1 MYYKSLS
8 RWLDG
13 LLPDAV
19 LERPDSTLEMKIRA
33 RILLG
38 LFLSNFSVCVALF
51 IIFSLATLLT
61 DKSFIGAITVISAIF
76 VVLIMQAW
84 MFRTV
89 GNVSV
94 SAIMFSMTFFAVTL
108 IPVIATGGWHSPIKL
123 LFFCA
128 PVISFL
134 VGGRQEGIYMA
145 TLVMCCGLALMLT
158 SALDF
163 QLFQMLPVENIQFM
177 TAAIWVVSIVMLVSC
192 LLVYDVI
199 LEDLSR
205 RLNTRE

>member
-8 RWLDG
+8 RWLDR
-13 LLPDAV
+13 LLPEAV

-38 LFLSNFSVCVALF
+38 LFLSNFCVCIALALVF
-51 IIFSLATLLT
+51 ILATLFT

-134 VGGRQEGIYMA
+134 VGGRQEGVYMA
-145 TLVMCCGLALMLT
+145 SLVLFCGLALMVA
-158 SALDF
+158 SAFEF
-163 QLFQMLPVENIQFM
+163 QLFQMLPVENVQFM
-177 TAAIWVVSIVMLVSC
+177 TAVIWVISIVMLVSC

-199 LEDLSR
+199 LEDLSKKVS
-205 RLNTRE
+205 TRE